1 VLYRART
8 CAVHVLYENLCV
20 LNKPSLLR
28 MLRDVVGFSIWGWVG
43 CRLLATGTNDP
54 DTHTH
59 SIMRKIEAL
68 MNDAISASIDWK
80 LDNTEV
86 ICCSN
91 VSDVFLYGNL
101 VARIGETWIELFDGN
116 HQTATTKSR
125 LNAILSKHG
134 MAGECVFQKK
144 GQWFVNYDGA
154 VIPFFSG
161 MRLA

>member
-1 VLYRART
+1 
-8 CAVHVLYENLCV
+8 
-20 LNKPSLLR
+20 
-28 MLRDVVGFSIWGWVG
+28 
-43 CRLLATGTNDP
+43 
-54 DTHTH
+54 
-59 SIMRKIEAL
+59 MRKIEAL

-144 GQWFVNYDGA
+144 GEWFVNYDGA